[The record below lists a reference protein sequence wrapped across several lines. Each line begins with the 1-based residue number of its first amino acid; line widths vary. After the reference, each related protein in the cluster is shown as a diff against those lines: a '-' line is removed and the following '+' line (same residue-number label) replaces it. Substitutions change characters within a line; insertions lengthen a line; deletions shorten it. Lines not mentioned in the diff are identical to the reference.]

1 MILSFGLTF
10 LERLGN
16 LDFSGKDM
24 KEGGFLSLSY
34 SFCLGNIIGTLRE
47 GGRGG
52 ERQERT
58 AAREASAA
66 APEGPGGRRGGEGEG
81 KGITP
86 CSGEFSSSSPRYVY
100 LSYMPSR
107 QNFGSV

>member
-52 ERQERT
+52 GEAGAHGGAGGQRGGAGGAWGT
-58 AAREASAA
+58 AR
-66 APEGPGGRRGGEGEG
+66 RRGRGEGHNAML
-81 KGITP
+81 
-86 CSGEFSSSSPRYVY
+86 R
-100 LSYMPSR
+100 
-107 QNFGSV
+107 